1 MTRSPRTL
9 VVAALLTGAALT
21 PSLAQTTGYLLPCSA
36 ARQLGRGCT
45 SLPGS
50 LDPAAPLANPA
61 GLAWSGPA
69 ALSLNAGAFMP
80 RMTYSNAWNPA
91 ATGAR
96 ETYPIPAVAYTHPAR
111 GRFGFALGAQTLG
124 GMGAEYQLTHPL
136 LGPNQRYHS
145 EFGLMEG
152 GAAVAF
158 RLAPQVSVGATIGA
172 VYGRLEFATP
182 YSASPTAFAGLAG
195 LAQDPDYAPLFSQFT
210 EATAYAELT
219 DLSGLA
225 LAGGGSLE
233 YRPSPRVTLALA
245 YTAPVTLTLGGG
257 TAGMDMNAQFAQLYQ
272 ALVAAKGGNGAVVDS
287 QLAAFGINP
296 AAGMATRFDAEVRF
310 GVPQTLTMSVAVR
323 PTAAWSLG
331 ADVGWIGYRT
341 AFADMP
347 LKLTN
352 GQNPNINILMNA
364 DPSNGSFSAAWQT
377 RWNNAVVVRGG
388 VEYAVRTDL
397 RLRSGVVYGS
407 DPVPSQTLFT
417 IFPAIV
423 QTAAT
428 LGVGYDFGRATLDLG
443 YAHSFR
449 REQQASTPHAVAQE
463 YAGSTS
469 GLLEN
474 LVSAGLSWR
483 F

>member
-1 MTRSPRTL
+1 MYPRTL
-9 VVAALLTGAALT
+9 VVTAFLTAAAVTRC
-21 PSLAQTTGYLLPCSA
+21 LAQTTGYLLPCSS
-36 ARQLGRGCT
+36 ARQLARGCT
-45 SLPGS
+45 SLPG
-50 LDPAAPLANPA
+50 APDATTALANPA

-69 ALSLNAGAFMP
+69 TLSLTAGAFMP
-80 RMTYSNAWNPA
+80 RMTYSNAWNSA
-91 ATGAR
+91 ATGAP
-96 ETYPIPAVAYTHPAR
+96 ETYPIPAIAYAHPA
-111 GRFGFALGAQTLG
+111 GNRFGFALGAQTLG

-152 GAAVAF
+152 GAALAF
-158 RLAPQVSVGATIGA
+158 RATPQLSVGVTIGA

-219 DLSGLA
+219 DLSGFA

-233 YRPSPRVTLALA
+233 FRPSPRVTLALA
-245 YTAPVTLTLGGG
+245 YAAPLTLTMGGG
-257 TAGMDMNAQFAQLYQ
+257 TALMDMNAQFAQLYQ
-272 ALVAAKGGNGAVVDS
+272 ALVAAKGGNAAVVDS
-287 QLAAFGINP
+287 QLAAFGIDP
-296 AAGMATRFDAEVRF
+296 AAGMATRFDAEVNF
-310 GVPQTLTMSVAVR
+310 GVPQTLTLSVGVR
-323 PTAAWSLG
+323 PAASLSLG

-347 LKLTN
+347 LALTN
-352 GQNPNINILMNA
+352 GSNPNINILMNA
-364 DPSNGSFSAAWQT
+364 NPSNGSYSAAWQT
-377 RWNNAVVVRGG
+377 GWKNSLILRGG

-397 RLRSGVVYGS
+397 RVRGGLVYGS

-417 IFPAIV
+417 VFPAIV

-443 YAHSFR
+443 YAHTFA
-449 REQQASTPHAVAQE
+449 REQRASTPHTVAQE
-463 YAGSTS
+463 YAGSTNR
-469 GLLEN
+469 LLEN